1 MNVNIDADKELTFED
16 IKKVGTEM
24 KHHPLEKSGVTND
37 KSRQTPSPAHRQK
50 NSSKTSLSK
59 NSLNASLNNDK
70 NLKNSNKILP

>member
-37 KSRQTPSPAHRQK
+37 KSR
-50 NSSKTSLSK
+50 
-59 NSLNASLNNDK
+59 
-70 NLKNSNKILP
+70 